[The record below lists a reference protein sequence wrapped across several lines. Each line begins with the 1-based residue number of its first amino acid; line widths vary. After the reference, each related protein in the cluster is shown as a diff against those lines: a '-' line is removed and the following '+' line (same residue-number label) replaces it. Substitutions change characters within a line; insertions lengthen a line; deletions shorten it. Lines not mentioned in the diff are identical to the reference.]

1 MAKGIGF
8 SHQSLLLSVFLLA
21 SGLVAVTGCA
31 SREAPANLGQQAEI
45 ALGSDL
51 YRAAAKADFDAV
63 KKLKESG
70 APLNTLTGNGTPLM
84 AAVQAK
90 ADRVVWY
97 LLSQGANS
105 DLAESDQVTPLMVA
119 AEQGDRRLTRLLLS
133 AGAKVN
139 ATDLKGYTP
148 VMRAAETGQLSV
160 VKILLTAGANVNVS
174 QDGESLL
181 MKVVATGDLLTAE
194 MLLAAGADVN
204 FRAENG
210 ETALDVARAN
220 NHQDLE
226 MLLVQA
232 GANL

>member
-1 MAKGIGF
+1 MAQGIGF
-8 SHQSLLLSVFLLA
+8 SNRSLLLSVLLLA
-21 SGLVAVTGCA
+21 ASLVSVTGCA
-31 SREAPANLGQQAEI
+31 SRETPANLDRQAENT
-45 ALGSDL
+45 LGSDL
-51 YRAAAKADFDAV
+51 YRAAAEADFDAV
-63 KKLKESG
+63 KKLKEAG

-84 AAVQAK
+84 AAVRGK

-97 LLSQGANS
+97 LLSQGANP
-105 DLAESDQVTPLMVA
+105 DLAENDQVTPLMVA

-139 ATDLKGYTP
+139 ATDMKGFTP
-148 VMRAAETGQLSV
+148 VIRAAETGQLSV

-174 QDGESLL
+174 QDDQSLL
-181 MKVVATGDLLTAE
+181 MKVVSTGDLLTAE

-220 NHQDLE
+220 HHQDLE

-232 GANL
+232 GASL

>member
-8 SHQSLLLSVFLLA
+8 SRSSHLLFVLLLA
-21 SGLVAVTGCA
+21 SVLTFITGCA
-31 SREAPANLGQQAEI
+31 SREVPANLDSQPENAS
-45 ALGSDL
+45 GSDL
-51 YRAAAKADFDAV
+51 YRAAAEGDFDAV
-63 KKLKESG
+63 SKLTTSG

-84 AAVQAK
+84 AAVRAK

-97 LLSQGANS
+97 LLSQGANP
-105 DLAESDQVTPLMVA
+105 DLAERDQVTPLIVA
-119 AEQGDRRLTRLLLS
+119 SGQGDRRLTRLLLS

-139 ATDLKGYTP
+139 AEDLQGYTP
-148 VMRAAETGQLSV
+148 VMRAAEAGQLSV

-174 QDGESLL
+174 QNGESLL
-181 MKVVATGDLLTAE
+181 MKVVSTGDLLTAE

-210 ETALDVARAN
+210 DTALDVARAS

-232 GANL
+232 GADL